1 MCKIALVFSSSK
13 SKLFVS
19 FNFRTFRMA
28 CHFEE
33 ERFSL
38 GEKSERMVTVTP
50 FMGKLKVHIRQFYIN
65 GNGEIKPGKSGIV
78 LEIEEFDKLIELI
91 PQIKKSIESYE
102 LKDTVIP
109 SSPFQLDL
117 PVLDLDTVFLPSP
130 PSQEPISIAR
140 DEGLFDTQPKYPSP
154 PPPSSTMPDAASLME
169 PSLER
174 ILSDIRGGERKMTND
189 CDHKC
194 PKAVGFSYPGVVL
207 HCSECEAE
215 KKKRIAL
222 ENMDVNSPKKQKEK
236 GKRSK
241 EITGSAKKKKLKTEN
256 KRPSGI
262 FVGYAKL
269 PCEVKETTNKKS
281 KVVKQECIDEVASV
295 ESMKEVEKKLWLEHY
310 NQLCE
315 KLLEVVREKFTG
327 CQTDEPNQLGHEL
340 CLLASAEEKV
350 NLCFEEAY
358 C

>member
-1 MCKIALVFSSSK
+1 
-13 SKLFVS
+13 
-19 FNFRTFRMA
+19 
-28 CHFEE
+28 
-33 ERFSL
+33 
-38 GEKSERMVTVTP
+38 MVTVTP
-50 FMGKLKVHIRQFYIN
+50 FMGKLKVNIRQFYVN

-130 PSQEPISIAR
+130 PSQELISIAR
-140 DEGLFDTQPKYPSP
+140 DEELFDSRPKYPSP
-154 PPPSSTMPDAASLME
+154 PPPSSTMPDASSLME

-174 ILSDIRGGERKMTND
+174 ILSDIKGVERKMTND

-194 PKAVGFSYPGVVL
+194 PKSVGFSYPGVVL

-222 ENMDVNSPKKQKEK
+222 ENMDVNSPNKRKEK

-241 EITGSAKKKKLKTEN
+241 EITGSASRQSTQI
-256 KRPSGI
+256 S
-262 FVGYAKL
+262 F
-269 PCEVKETTNKKS
+269 TTTT
-281 KVVKQECIDEVASV
+281 IIYHA
-295 ESMKEVEKKLWLEHY
+295 
-310 NQLCE
+310 
-315 KLLEVVREKFTG
+315 
-327 CQTDEPNQLGHEL
+327 
-340 CLLASAEEKV
+340 
-350 NLCFEEAY
+350 
-358 C
+358 